1 MLTLERKQKLLEILK
16 TEGRIQASD
25 LSQRLGISEDTI
37 RRDLR
42 ELAKAGLLQKV
53 YGGALPR
60 SPMPSPY
67 LEREKEGD
75 EAKQAIGA
83 AAALLLK
90 SGEFVVVDA
99 GTTPLAVVRH
109 LPLDL
114 KLTVA
119 THSIPALEALAE
131 NPGVEC
137 EVIGGR
143 FLKIGRCAVGADTV
157 DGYRK
162 LRSDTCILGASGVHP
177 AAGVTTF
184 PGEVAEVKRAM
195 VANAARV
202 ILVILGERLG
212 TVAPYLT
219 ASLSQITHLVT
230 DRGASSE
237 SVRALREVGV
247 ELTVV

>member
-1 MLTLERKQKLLEILK
+1 
-16 TEGRIQASD
+16 
-25 LSQRLGISEDTI
+25 
-37 RRDLR
+37 
-42 ELAKAGLLQKV
+42 
-53 YGGALPR
+53 
-60 SPMPSPY
+60 
-67 LEREKEGD
+67 
-75 EAKQAIGA
+75 
-83 AAALLLK
+83 
-90 SGEFVVVDA
+90 
-99 GTTPLAVVRH
+99 LAVARH
-109 LPLDL
+109 LPPDL
-114 KLTVA
+114 RLTVA

-131 NPGVEC
+131 SPGVEC

-143 FLKIGRCAVGADTV
+143 FLKIGRCGVGAETV

-162 LRSDTCILGASGVHP
+162 LRPDTCVLGASGVHP

-219 ASLSQITHLVT
+219 ASISQVTHLVT
-230 DRGASSE
+230 DREASSE
-237 SVRALREVGV
+237 TVHALRELGV

>member
-1 MLTLERKQKLLEILK
+1 
-16 TEGRIQASD
+16 
-25 LSQRLGISEDTI
+25 
-37 RRDLR
+37 
-42 ELAKAGLLQKV
+42 
-53 YGGALPR
+53 
-60 SPMPSPY
+60 MPSPY

-109 LPLDL
+109 LPPDL

-119 THSIPALEALAE
+119 THSIPALESLAE

-137 EVIGGR
+137 EMIGGR
-143 FLKIGRCAVGADTV
+143 FHKLGRCAVGADTV

-162 LRSDTCILGASGVHP
+162 LRPDTCILGASGVHP

-184 PGEVAEVKRAM
+184 PGEGAEVKRSM

-202 ILVILGERLG
+202 ILVILGDRLG

-219 ASLSQITHLVT
+219 ASLSQITRLVT

-237 SVRALREVGV
+237 SVRALRELGV